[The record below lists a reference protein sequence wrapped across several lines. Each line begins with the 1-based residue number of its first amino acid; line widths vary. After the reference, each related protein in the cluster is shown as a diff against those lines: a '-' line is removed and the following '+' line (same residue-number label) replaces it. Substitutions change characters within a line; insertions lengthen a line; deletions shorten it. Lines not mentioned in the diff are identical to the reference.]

1 MISSMNVLKIIEVLE
16 SLQLMIEN
24 ESYKSHIVIIK
35 NNEKWGGAGV
45 IICEKQPKFMNPQY
59 YYVVSRHASEVS
71 WFFNFVKE
79 ISYQTELID
88 FSSKYN
94 FFLNLAKK
102 INSLEKSIDV
112 KKLLTELTSVVKNI
126 VINLDE
132 SGNNHSN
139 KNLS

>member
-1 MISSMNVLKIIEVLE
+1 MISSINVLKIIEVLE

-24 ESYKSHIVIIK
+24 ESYKSHIMIIK

-94 FFLNLAKK
+94 FFLNIKKK
-102 INSLEKSIDV
+102 INSLEKSIDA
-112 KKLLTELTSVVKNI
+112 KKLLIELTSVVKNI
-126 VINLDE
+126 VISLDE

>member
-1 MISSMNVLKIIEVLE
+1 MNVLKIIEVLE

>member
-1 MISSMNVLKIIEVLE
+1 MNVLKIIEVLE

-88 FSSKYN
+88 FFSKYN